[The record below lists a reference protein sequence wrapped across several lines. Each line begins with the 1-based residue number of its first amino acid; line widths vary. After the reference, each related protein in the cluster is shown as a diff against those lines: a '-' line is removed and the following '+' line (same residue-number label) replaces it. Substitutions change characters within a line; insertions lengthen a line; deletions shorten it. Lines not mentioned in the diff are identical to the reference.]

1 MTTCEHSCAL
11 TCDIVSSPY
20 SSCRRRLA
28 AVGTSSWCHSGPGFW
43 RKHKQCTVHPVDPET
58 RAWRI
63 SSSKTNGNPTLNQ
76 ALGGFLGT
84 AVGSFFSY
92 NFWWFS
98 STRQTKEMGGFTSN
112 NPGGSPRC
120 DSPLPNRNVPITRAD
135 SRWGG
140 NISPGR
146 WKPHVCWHRYFVS
159 AENTCST
166 LPSFAETTTS
176 FMCNHVK
183 KFTFTVEYCGISS
196 HGDHH
201 DNIGQAP
208 QPSWLHGGWHQT
220 PAFGWIYRTNSLR

>member
-84 AVGSFFSY
+84 AVGSFFLTI
-92 NFWWFS
+92 F
-98 STRQTKEMGGFTSN
+98 G
-112 NPGGSPRC
+112 
-120 DSPLPNRNVPITRAD
+120 DSLLRDKQR
-135 SRWGG
+135 RWGDSQAIILG
-140 NISPGR
+140 VHRDVTVHCLTETFPSPGPIVVGEGTYPR
-146 WKPHVCWHRYFVS
+146 VAESLMFAGIDISFLLKTRVQHFPVLLKRPH
-159 AENTCST
+159 
-166 LPSFAETTTS
+166 PSCATT
-176 FMCNHVK
+176 
-183 KFTFTVEYCGISS
+183 
-196 HGDHH
+196 
-201 DNIGQAP
+201 
-208 QPSWLHGGWHQT
+208 
-220 PAFGWIYRTNSLR
+220 